1 MEQYQ
6 VVGGNL
12 KMRRMP
18 SSSAGVLKLIGNG
31 ATVQGT
37 GEKRDGWTRISYE
50 GIEGYCQDKNLRVLS
65 ENSLDEDSLP
75 AAIETAYANVV
86 NALQELKSIIDAAL

>member
-1 MEQYQ
+1 M
-6 VVGGNL
+6 
-12 KMRRMP
+12 
-18 SSSAGVLKLIGNG
+18 A
-31 ATVQGT
+31 
-37 GEKRDGWTRISYE
+37 RISYE